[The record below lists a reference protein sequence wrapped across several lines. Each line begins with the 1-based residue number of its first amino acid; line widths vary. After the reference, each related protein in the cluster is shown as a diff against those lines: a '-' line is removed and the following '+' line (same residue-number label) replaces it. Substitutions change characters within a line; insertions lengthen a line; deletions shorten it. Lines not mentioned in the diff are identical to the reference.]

1 MAVKSSTL
9 NNNKIS
15 VSYLPDAEIDKI
27 KQDYATLKSDNIIFR
42 EDINRLTDL
51 NKHLEDELTQQRS
64 RNLELA
70 AENEKITQEKLYLEN
85 KVKTLGEDLER
96 NKIKE
101 QNMVETFNQR
111 VIIENRAKDAECSV
125 NKMRE
130 EKAKFE
136 IEYRV
141 LKEKY
146 DELKKNYDCLENSFA
161 TTKSSHDEEIN
172 KIEEKIEVMAHEM
185 EKLQKENSTL
195 RGSDEKRRQE
205 IISLEQQRDGYR
217 EKYQEQKNKN
227 NLLNSKLAEIEEDFR
242 NIMKERENEQSL
254 KLKEEELKRMKL
266 DSKAK
271 IVSELQNRIQ
281 NYKNERLKK
290 KSEDV

>member
-1 MAVKSSTL
+1 VGLHIFLYLSDISGQWVAYGHSAYALRLYVKAQGYDSLRAFTKELNMPCTVVSHKTVKSL
-9 NNNKIS
+9 RHELKI
-15 VSYLPDAEIDKI
+15 IDE
-27 KQDYATLKSDNIIFR
+27 QGNDMVA
-42 EDINRLTDL
+42 
-51 NKHLEDELTQQRS
+51 LEVK
-64 RNLELA
+64 
-70 AENEKITQEKLYLEN
+70 EN
-85 KVKTLGEDLER
+85 
-96 NKIKE
+96 
-101 QNMVETFNQR
+101 
-111 VIIENRAKDAECSV
+111 
-125 NKMRE
+125 
-130 EKAKFE
+130 FE
-136 IEYRV
+136 Y
-141 LKEKY
+141 EKY
-146 DELKKNYDCLENSFA
+146 L
-161 TTKSSHDEEIN
+161 
-172 KIEEKIEVMAHEM
+172 MWM

>member
-1 MAVKSSTL
+1 M
-9 NNNKIS
+9 
-15 VSYLPDAEIDKI
+15 
-27 KQDYATLKSDNIIFR
+27 
-42 EDINRLTDL
+42 
-51 NKHLEDELTQQRS
+51 
-64 RNLELA
+64 
-70 AENEKITQEKLYLEN
+70 
-85 KVKTLGEDLER
+85 KTLGEDLER

>member
-1 MAVKSSTL
+1 
-9 NNNKIS
+9 
-15 VSYLPDAEIDKI
+15 
-27 KQDYATLKSDNIIFR
+27 
-42 EDINRLTDL
+42 
-51 NKHLEDELTQQRS
+51 
-64 RNLELA
+64 LELA